1 MESTF
6 RNISFEKWLYTINI
20 KKEFWENGSVPWFRM
35 DDIRENGQILGDS
48 LQKIS
53 ETAVKGGKLFRQFHH
68 NFNIGYDWR
77 TCINYC
83 SIFSKSKVYQF
94 KFER

>member
-53 ETAVKGGKLFRQFHH
+53 ETAVKGGKLFPA
-68 NFNIGYDWR
+68 IP
-77 TCINYC
+77 
-83 SIFSKSKVYQF
+83 S
-94 KFER
+94 